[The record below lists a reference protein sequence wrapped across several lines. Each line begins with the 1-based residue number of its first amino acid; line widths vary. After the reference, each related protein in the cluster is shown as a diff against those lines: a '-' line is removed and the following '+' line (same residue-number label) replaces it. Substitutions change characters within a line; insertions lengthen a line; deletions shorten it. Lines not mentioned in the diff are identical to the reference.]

1 MRFTSALLLFTLLI
15 SLQHLF
21 AQEHSVDHNFKI
33 SGLTSIANLTS
44 SVSTKMVEYDPQ
56 SPDHLYV
63 SLVDANE
70 KIVTKTRFLFTTK
83 KFELIHATD
92 YLISD
97 DLILDGSHV
106 SFFENGSID
115 KELIYKNGTLKQE
128 TEFYPNGERKSVVSG
143 DDQVKNGVY
152 QMWHLNGQLSF
163 RGEYSNNLKNGEF
176 QQFDESGNL
185 MKKGTYR
192 YGKLVSG
199 EPVVQDIIYK
209 VPEIKA
215 ECSKEKESINKE
227 LKLRFDELKKPKSF
241 PRQKV
246 KLNLIIDKTGRVIE
260 VRKGTVVDSLLLSVF
275 NKLLKDIVVFFP
287 AKVEN
292 TPVDSELII
301 EFQWSSHGLVMLEE
315 EPLKSLNAKA
325 KPASQNEVNGYVVV
339 DQMPEYPGGQEGLRN
354 FLARNVRY
362 PIEALQRGIQGRVY
376 VNFVIDENGDVTNIK
391 IARGVHKSLDQEAV
405 RVVKL
410 MPKWTPGMQ
419 DGKPV
424 KVSYTAPISFKQEII
439 NTRSNWNQ

>member
-21 AQEHSVDHNFKI
+21 AQEHSVDHNFTI

-70 KIVTKTRFLFTTK
+70 KIVTKTRFLFTKK

-92 YLISD
+92 YLVSD

-152 QMWHLNGQLSF
+152 QMWYLNGQLSF
-163 RGEYSNNLKNGEF
+163 TGEYSNNLKNGEF

-215 ECSKEKESINKE
+215 ESTKAKESINKE
-227 LKLRFDELKKPKSF
+227 LKLRFDELNKAKSF

-260 VRKGTVVDSLLLSVF
+260 VRKGTVVDTLLLSVF
-275 NKLLKDIVVFFP
+275 NKLLKDIAVFFP

-292 TPVDSELII
+292 IPVDSELTL
-301 EFQWSSHGLVMLEE
+301 EFQLSPQQFALVTE
-315 EPLKSLNAKA
+315 EPLLSVDKESDSTSENQPDVYNTA
-325 KPASQNEVNGYVVV
+325 
-339 DQMPEYPGGQEGLRN
+339 DQMPEYPGGQKGLQN
-354 FLARNVRY
+354 FLARTVRY
-362 PIEALQRGIQGRVY
+362 PIEALQKGIQGKVF
-376 VNFVIDENGDVTNIK
+376 VNFVIDETGEVTK
-391 IARGVHKSLDQEAV
+391 IQVAKGVHKSLDQEAV
-405 RVVKL
+405 RVVQL
-410 MPKWTPGMQ
+410 MPQWTPGMQ
-419 DGKPV
+419 DGKAV
-424 KVSYTAPISFKQEII
+424 KVSYTVPISFRQEIV
-439 NTRSNWNQ
+439 NSRSNWE